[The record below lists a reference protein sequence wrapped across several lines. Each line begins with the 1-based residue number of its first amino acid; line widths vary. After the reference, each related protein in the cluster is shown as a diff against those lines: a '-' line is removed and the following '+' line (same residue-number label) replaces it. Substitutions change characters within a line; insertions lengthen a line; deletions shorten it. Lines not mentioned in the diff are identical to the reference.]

1 MAKKNCHLGEIY
13 IDEYIGFIFEKKK
26 NLKQK
31 EVSFLVSNLFFQN
44 VKNEYFES
52 HYFQYFTSHDLRKG
66 EILFHQNQ
74 VVDDI
79 YIIKEGEVCLNS
91 YFSLDG
97 LCNTIEILSEKI
109 RMKVKKLDRVDFGKD
124 CL

>member
-1 MAKKNCHLGEIY
+1 LGEIY
-13 IDEYIGFIFEKKK
+13 IDDYISFIFEKKK

-31 EVSFLVSNLFFQN
+31 EISFLVSNFFFQN

-52 HYFQYFTSHDLRKG
+52 HYFHNFTYHDLKN
-66 EILFHQNQ
+66 IK
-74 VVDDI
+74 
-79 YIIKEGEVCLNS
+79 KEGEISLNS

-109 RMKVKKLDRVDFGKD
+109 RLKVKKLDRVDFGKE